1 MSLAEAARLR
11 ERLWVTGGSLL
22 ILSVVVGLVF
32 QTTTGVGWIVRLL
45 FAAALVLFALG
56 WRGVGSITAR
66 RPLGTVALIVLGVWP
81 WLNDLFWLAIQP
93 AAEVSVVIGT
103 APMVGQLAVALIAVS
118 QIVRAHVLL
127 KPWVWAPAVSL
138 GIVVAVQVGMMV
150 FGLNSQDQTAL
161 LAAMNL
167 VTLAQA
173 VAVVGLG
180 VVAIMLSA
188 RPITGQSVQVFSS
201 T

>member
-1 MSLAEAARLR
+1 M
-11 ERLWVTGGSLL
+11 
-22 ILSVVVGLVF
+22 
-32 QTTTGVGWIVRLL
+32 
-45 FAAALVLFALG
+45 
-56 WRGVGSITAR
+56 
-66 RPLGTVALIVLGVWP
+66 
-81 WLNDLFWLAIQP
+81 
-93 AAEVSVVIGT
+93 VIGR
-103 APMVGQLAVALIAVS
+103 APMAGQLAVALIAVS

-138 GIVVAVQVGMMV
+138 GIVVAAQLGMMA
-150 FGLNSQDQTAL
+150 FGLNSQNQTAL
-161 LAAMNL
+161 LAATNL